1 MQSKILNIVVEDW
14 IKIHSAS
21 LSPLVERKINER
33 LVFTNPD
40 YELRHARGDWIG
52 SIPPQINCIRRSG
65 GQFLLPR
72 GFLDHLIEICKKT
85 NQPYRVV
92 DRRRL
97 LDLVPIEFHG
107 QLKEYQQEAAEAVL
121 EMDFA
126 TLVGGPKSGKTIVA
140 LYTIAQRR
148 QPTLILIPNLALLD
162 SWLTKIEN
170 FLQMPAGEVGL
181 IVNGTKRIGKV
192 ITVAH
197 TGEIARHWRQVRDQ
211 IGAVILDECQRCPSR
226 IFTQLMTNFDTHYM
240 LGLTTSTQRRDRL
253 SRLIYYYVGDIAYT
267 INERDAREG
276 RGIIQ
281 AQVVARVTDFQYDY
295 GSRADFDP
303 MLHALMSDAQ
313 RTQLIIND
321 IAAEMQQ
328 DPQPILVLSGGEE
341 QDEILK
347 AELGRRGIEVITYTK
362 GPEELSEEDGDEDEE
377 LEVDAPRICPGD
389 GSPAVVLVSPQ
400 MFVRYSRSL
409 AVRVLVLAVPLY
421 FRGRMAYAIRNLY
434 CSSNGNETGKL
445 KIYDY
450 VDQKVALLENYF
462 RMRSYNYGVH
472 PDVLINAP

>member
-1 MQSKILNIVVEDW
+1 MQSRTLNIVVEDW
-14 IKIHSAS
+14 IKVPSS
-21 LSPLVERKINER
+21 GLSPLVERRINER

-52 SIPPQINCIRRSG
+52 SIPPQINCIRRSA
-65 GQFLLPR
+65 GQLLLPR
-72 GFLDHLIEICKKT
+72 GFLDQLIEICKKS
-85 NQPYRVV
+85 NQPYRLT

-97 LDLVPIEFHG
+97 LNPVPIEFHG
-107 QLKEYQQEAAEAVL
+107 QLKEYQHEAAEAVL
-121 EMDFA
+121 ESDFA

-162 SWLTKIEN
+162 GWVTKIAN
-170 FLQMPAGEVGL
+170 FLQIPADEVGL
-181 IVNGTKRIGKV
+181 FVNGTKHIGKM

-197 TGEIARHWRQVRDQ
+197 TGEIARHWRQVRDH
-211 IGAVILDECQRCPSR
+211 IGFMILDECQRCPSR
-226 IFTQLMTNFDTHYM
+226 IFTQLVTNFDTRYM

-253 SRLIYYYVGDIAYT
+253 SRLIYYYLGDIAYT

-281 AQVVARVTDFQYDY
+281 AQVVARVTNFQYDY
-295 GSRADFDP
+295 ASRADFDP
-303 MLHALMSDAQ
+303 MLHALMSDGQ
-313 RTQLIIND
+313 RTQLIVDD
-321 IAAEMQQ
+321 IVAEMEQ

-347 AELGRRGIEVITYTK
+347 AELGRRGIEVISYSK
-362 GPEELSEEDGDEDEE
+362 SPVEPVEEDEE
-377 LEVDAPRICPGD
+377 EADMETVQICPGN
-389 GSPAVVLVSPQ
+389 GSPVVVLVTPQ
-400 MFVRYSRSL
+400 VFVRYSRSL
-409 AVRVLVLAVPLY
+409 AVRVLVLAVPVY

-434 CSSNGNETGKL
+434 CSSNGNGTGKL

-472 PDVLINAP
+472 PDALINAQ

>member
-1 MQSKILNIVVEDW
+1 
-14 IKIHSAS
+14 
-21 LSPLVERKINER
+21 
-33 LVFTNPD
+33 
-40 YELRHARGDWIG
+40 
-52 SIPPQINCIRRSG
+52 
-65 GQFLLPR
+65 
-72 GFLDHLIEICKKT
+72 
-85 NQPYRVV
+85 
-92 DRRRL
+92 
-97 LDLVPIEFHG
+97 
-107 QLKEYQQEAAEAVL
+107 
-121 EMDFA
+121 
-126 TLVGGPKSGKTIVA
+126 
-140 LYTIAQRR
+140 
-148 QPTLILIPNLALLD
+148 LILIPNLALLD
-162 SWLTKIEN
+162 SWLSKIEN
-170 FLQMPAGEVGL
+170 FLQMPASEVGL

-197 TGEIARHWRQVRDQ
+197 TGEIARHWRQVRDH

-303 MLHALMSDAQ
+303 MLHALMSDGQ
-313 RTQLIIND
+313 RTQLIIKD
-321 IAAEMQQ
+321 IVAEMQQ

-341 QDEILK
+341 QDEIFK

-362 GPEELSEEDGDEDEE
+362 SPDELSEEEEEDEE
-377 LEVDAPRICPGD
+377 LEMDAPRICPGN

-434 CSSNGNETGKL
+434 CSSNGDGTGKL

-472 PDVLINAP
+472 PDVLINAQ

>member
-1 MQSKILNIVVEDW
+1 MNSKVLNIIVEDW
-14 IKIHSAS
+14 IKVPSTG
-21 LSPLVERKINER
+21 LSPLVERRINER

-40 YELRHARGDWIG
+40 YELRHSRGEWIG
-52 SIPPQINCIRRSG
+52 SIPPQINCVRRTA
-65 GQFLLPR
+65 GQLLLPR
-72 GFLDHLIEICKKT
+72 GFLDQLIEICKKS
-85 NQPYRVV
+85 NQPFRLT

-121 EMDFA
+121 EKDFA

-148 QPTLILIPNLALLD
+148 QPTLVMIPNLALLD
-162 SWLTKIEN
+162 SWLTKIQN
-170 FLQMPAGEVGL
+170 FLQIPSSEVGL
-181 IVNGTKRIGKV
+181 IINGGKRIGKV

-197 TGEIARHWRQVRDQ
+197 TGEIARHWRQVRDH
-211 IGAVILDECQRCPSR
+211 IGSVILDECQRCPSR
-226 IFTQLMTNFDTHYM
+226 IFTQLMPNFDSRYM
-240 LGLTTSTQRRDRL
+240 LGLTTTTQRRDRL
-253 SRLIYYYVGDIAYT
+253 SRLIYYYMGDIAYT

-281 AQVVARVTDFQYDY
+281 AQVVARVTDFQYNY
-295 GSRADFDP
+295 ASRADFDP
-303 MLHALMSDAQ
+303 MLQALMSDDK
-313 RTQLIIND
+313 RTQLILND
-321 IAAEMQQ
+321 IVSEMQQ
-328 DPQPILVLSGGEE
+328 EPQTILVVSGGEE
-341 QDEILK
+341 QDAVLK
-347 AELGRRGIEVITYTK
+347 AELERRGIEVIPYGK
-362 GPEELSEEDGDEDEE
+362 ALVDSPEEEDEE
-377 LEVDAPRICPGD
+377 LAVDTPRICAG
-389 GSPAVVLVSPQ
+389 GGAPAVVLVTPQ

-434 CSSNGNETGKL
+434 CTTSGNGAGKL

-450 VDQKVALLENYF
+450 VDHKVALLENYF

-472 PDVLINAP
+472 PDALINPQ